1 MNWKR
6 ILILSVLAVFCIGI
20 CTGAVSAVEN
30 HTFKTDEGATF
41 TVDQQDY
48 DKLVKYNDKPCEF
61 DAEGMEKCISTK
73 TYDTNKKVKL
83 NQVKY
88 KKVKKSYYK
97 KVPVYKYKK
106 VRTYKWK
113 VKKVLDYETW
123 DYSNGAYYDC
133 DDKSYSTV
141 NKYWNSKKWK
151 YCGSSY
157 KTCSDSY
164 SYIDSYGDYVSY
176 DHTKFYTHF
185 KTKVYYYKKVKY
197 VHHYKKVKKYKY
209 VWKKVKTTK
218 KTYTVTA
225 TIFRGLDYNG
235 APYTYWYIGYGLKNH
250 KYSVIKGNYKYV
262 VNFPQKLLGL
272 PDGQSPY
279 SGKLKCN
286 QPQFHKKVY
295 TETPWDDY
303 W

>member
-1 MNWKR
+1 MKKITSLFLITFFTAFTSALFAQDLTAKFVSTEAAKKESANESVSYIKSQMGKMTVPAEKR
-6 ILILSVLAVFCIGI
+6 AAYIFLASLQEQL
-20 CTGAVSAVEN
+20 A
-30 HTFKTDEGATF
+30 
-41 TVDQQDY
+41 
-48 DKLVKYNDKPCEF
+48 LYNDAQLSYATAAGISAA
-61 DAEGMEKCISTK
+61 DAEGMPKCISTK
-73 TYDTNKKVKL
+73 TYNTNKKVKL

-123 DYSNGAYYDC
+123 TYSNGAYYDY

-141 NKYWNSKKWK
+141 NKYWNSNKWK

-164 SYIDSYGDYVSY
+164 SYIDSFGDYVSY

-197 VHHYKKVKKYKY
+197 ARICA
-209 VWKKVKTTK
+209 WT
-218 KTYTVTA
+218 
-225 TIFRGLDYNG
+225 R
-235 APYTYWYIGYGLKNH
+235 
-250 KYSVIKGNYKYV
+250 
-262 VNFPQKLLGL
+262 
-272 PDGQSPY
+272 
-279 SGKLKCN
+279 
-286 QPQFHKKVY
+286 
-295 TETPWDDY
+295 
-303 W
+303 